1 MARLTKR
8 LGPYPTETVFA
19 AAVAAQLANKEYVK
33 AGEITVG
40 KKNSNREL
48 MLDYLKNP
56 EVLSEQ
62 DRQQGQEVQQYF
74 QGLTFK
80 VLKGKTLGG
89 FEQASLDYSSL
100 SEVTNL
106 HEISVIASL
115 PQVHER
121 GLERDA
127 RNQRLEYAS
136 GGFIGKPKD
145 RVQLDIEVIKS
156 NFSNNWQIYFISA
169 LTTEDQ
175 SVFFS
180 YKDDI
185 SLGLKCKI
193 SGTIKAHRDNA
204 TQLNRVKIVD

>member
-40 KKNSNREL
+40 KKTSNREL

-89 FEQASLDYSSL
+89 F
-100 SEVTNL
+100 
-106 HEISVIASL
+106 
-115 PQVHER
+115 
-121 GLERDA
+121 
-127 RNQRLEYAS
+127 
-136 GGFIGKPKD
+136 
-145 RVQLDIEVIKS
+145 
-156 NFSNNWQIYFISA
+156 
-169 LTTEDQ
+169 
-175 SVFFS
+175 
-180 YKDDI
+180 
-185 SLGLKCKI
+185 
-193 SGTIKAHRDNA
+193 
-204 TQLNRVKIVD
+204 